1 MVTGKW
7 STMLSEISQ
16 SMENKQCVFSH
27 IEIQIKKK
35 NNKPIKREKA
45 EHTTKE
51 EEELE
56 GRALREG
63 SGGYKIEVYSMSAE
77 MLP

>member
-1 MVTGKW
+1 MEHHVKW
-7 STMLSEISQ
+7 
-16 SMENKQCVFSH
+16 
-27 IEIQIKKK
+27 
-35 NNKPIKREKA
+35 NKPVYGEQTVCFLSYWNREKA
-45 EHTTKE
+45 GHTTREK
-51 EEELE
+51 EELE